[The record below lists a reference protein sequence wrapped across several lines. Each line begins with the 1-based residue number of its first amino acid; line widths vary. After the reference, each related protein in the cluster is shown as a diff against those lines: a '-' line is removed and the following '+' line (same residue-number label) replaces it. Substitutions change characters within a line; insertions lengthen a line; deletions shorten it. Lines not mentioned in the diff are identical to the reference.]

1 MFEGFYFLNNFLLTH
16 IINKVCVCVCL
27 WVCVYCVYMSVYVM
41 CIKFVYV
48 SIHVIYVFSVCTW
61 VYVLCMW
68 VHVSGLYVNV
78 CGIHL
83 FLRQLLRKNRLQ
95 KHSMDFFIVWLL
107 TFVLSTILVSILHW
121 KIWNSLLYRHQTFQ
135 RL

>member
-16 IINKVCVCVCL
+16 IINKVCVCL

-41 CIKFVYV
+41 CIKCVYV
-48 SIHVIYVFSVCTW
+48 SIHVMYVFSVCTW

-68 VHVSGLYVNV
+68 VHVSGLCVNV

-83 FLRQLLRKNRLQ
+83 FFRKLLRKSRLQ
-95 KHSMDFFIVWLL
+95 KHNMGFCIVLLL
-107 TFVLSTILVSILHW
+107 TFVLSTISVSILHC
-121 KIWNSLLYRHQTFQ
+121 KIWNSLFYRHQTFQ